1 MLYIIVIST
10 TSKPPNSLTSIPI
23 AADTPADA
31 LRKMAA
37 DLDDMNTIEL
47 LPLLPPY
54 QEIE

>member
-10 TSKPPNSLTSIPI
+10 TNNPPNTLTSIPI
-23 AADTPADA
+23 SADTPADA